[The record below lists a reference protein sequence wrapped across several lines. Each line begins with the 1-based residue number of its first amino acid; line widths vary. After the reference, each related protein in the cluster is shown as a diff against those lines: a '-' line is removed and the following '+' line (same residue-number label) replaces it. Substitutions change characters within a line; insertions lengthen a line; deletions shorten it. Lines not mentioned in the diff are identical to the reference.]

1 MTNIEDLVR
10 QRYCGDAGWLTLDE
24 VADAPGWGS
33 GRRLDLVAVDCW
45 ASNAGHSIGF
55 EVKRSVADWRRE
67 LDQPGKREPFLDEVN
82 EFVFV
87 APWKVIDPKEVPEG
101 CGLLSVNEAG
111 ELRMRVRAKQRKASL
126 SPAFTTALF
135 RAALRQIMEHARA
148 VHGFAEFRGRSLS
161 VADLRSLASKAS
173 HHLAE
178 RERAAHLEHEAERR
192 RRREETQQW
201 GNVLNELYRLGAE
214 LSGDRTWGTRRDE
227 SPTKYVPAVRR
238 AIEQLRGHSATKASE
253 LATRLRRIADEIAPE
268 AKGATA

>member
-1 MTNIEDLVR
+1 MTEIEKLVR

-33 GRRLDLVAVDCW
+33 GRRLDLVAVGCW

-67 LDQPGKREPFLDEVN
+67 LDQPAKREPFLDEVN

-101 CGLLSVNEAG
+101 CGLLSVNDAG

-135 RAALRQIMEHARA
+135 RAALRQIMEDARA

-178 RERAAHLEHEAERR
+178 RERAAHLEHEAERK

-214 LSGDRTWGTRRDE
+214 LAGDRAWGVRRDE

-253 LATRLRRIADEIAPE
+253 LATRLRRIADEISPE